1 MAKGKKSVGLPGD
14 FKINVDKP
22 VDLGDYLDE
31 TTEASKTVQLRR
43 QAKKPVEPVV
53 ELSEEPIEQEAQTEP
68 KKSTPEVVRLRSKQE
83 AKTGDR
89 PKKRK
94 PVKRKQI
101 NMSPKT
107 LERFAEL
114 VNYVQEYSQQSDAAA
129 SEVMDAIISA
139 HYDAMSRLRL
149 GSVPP
154 RGRWGS
160 PTAQAFKDALSRAF
174 TDALIDYHSERSS
187 EQRSSG

>member
-1 MAKGKKSVGLPGD
+1 MAKGKTVGLPSE

-31 TTEASKTVQLRR
+31 TAEPFQTVQLRR
-43 QAKKPVEPVV
+43 QSRKQVETVALV
-53 ELSEEPIEQEAQTEP
+53 LEESEEEKTQDGPQKP
-68 KKSTPEVVRLRSKQE
+68 SHDVVQLRSKKE
-83 AKTGDR
+83 ERAVETL
-89 PKKRK
+89 KKRK
-94 PVKRKQI
+94 PVRRKQI

-114 VNYVQEYSQQSDAAA
+114 VHYVQEYSQQSDAAA

-139 HYDAMSRLRL
+139 HYDAMSQLRL

-154 RGRWGS
+154 RGRWGT
-160 PTAQAFKDALSRAF
+160 PTAQAFKDAMSRAF
-174 TDALIDYHSERSS
+174 TNALIEFHSKDENPKASNA
-187 EQRSSG
+187 

>member
-1 MAKGKKSVGLPGD
+1 MAKEKTVGLPSD
-14 FKINVDKP
+14 FKINVNKP

-31 TTEASKTVQLRR
+31 TTEPSKTVQLRR
-43 QAKKPVEPVV
+43 QARKPVEPVA
-53 ELSEEPIEQEAQTEP
+53 ELSDEPLEEQAKEAQQKPTRD
-68 KKSTPEVVRLRSKQE
+68 VVRLRSKQE
-83 AKTGDR
+83 QTGDTA
-89 PKKRK
+89 KKRK

-107 LERFAEL
+107 LERFGEL

-139 HYDAMSRLRL
+139 HYDAMSQLRL

-154 RGRWGS
+154 RGRWGT
-160 PTAQAFKDALSRAF
+160 PTAQAFKDALSKAF
-174 TDALIDYHSERSS
+174 TEALIDYHSGRSS
-187 EQRSSG
+187 KQSSNG

>member
-1 MAKGKKSVGLPGD
+1 MAKGKTVGMPTD

-31 TTEASKTVQLRR
+31 TTEPSKTVQLRR
-43 QAKKPVEPVV
+43 QTKKTVEPVV
-53 ELSEEPIEQEAQTEP
+53 ELSEEPVEEKVQEAP
-68 KKSTPEVVRLRSKQE
+68 KKSTRDVVRLRSKQDSQTSD
-83 AKTGDR
+83 K

-107 LERFAEL
+107 LEHFGEL

-139 HYDAMSRLRL
+139 HYDAMSQLRL

-154 RGRWGS
+154 RGRWGT
-160 PTAQAFKDALSRAF
+160 PTAQAFKDALSKAF
-174 TDALIDYHSERSS
+174 TEALIDYHSGSS
-187 EQRSSG
+187 SKQSSNG